1 MKILYVFPH
10 PDDESFGPARAIAA
24 QVRVGHEV
32 SLLTLTKGGATRER
46 HKFGYSIE
54 QMGKVRFREMQQVS
68 RVLDLSDLTVLD
80 YPDSRLKELD
90 PRVLETAIANHIA
103 SFLPDIVV
111 TYPVHGIS
119 GFHDHLVAHAVVKR
133 VYIQMRNAGGSTP
146 KRLAF
151 FTLTLQQAGDGSG
164 QHTLSSSSIDEID
177 CLMPVDEED
186 METFRQ
192 ALDCYVTYRD
202 MIEKTGI
209 KNSLDR
215 TVAFEF
221 FQESFDP
228 PIHSID
234 AGL

>member
-24 QVRVGHEV
+24 QVRAGHEV
-32 SLLTLTKGGATRER
+32 SLFTLTKGGATRER
-46 HKFGYSIE
+46 YKFGYSID
-54 QMGKVRFREMQQVS
+54 QMGEVRLRGMQQVS
-68 RVLDLSDLTVLD
+68 RVLGLSDLTVLD
-80 YPDSRLKELD
+80 FPDSGLKDLD
-90 PRVLETAIANHIA
+90 PRVLETAVSNHVA
-103 SFLPDIVV
+103 SILLDIVV

-133 VYIQMRNAGGSTP
+133 VYIQMRDEAGSSL

-151 FTLTLQQAGDGSG
+151 FTLTPEQAGDGSG

-177 CLMPVDEED
+177 CLMTVEEED
-186 METFRQ
+186 MEAFRQ

-202 MIEKTGI
+202 MVEKTGI
-209 KNSLDR
+209 KYSLDR

-228 PIHSID
+228 PVHAID